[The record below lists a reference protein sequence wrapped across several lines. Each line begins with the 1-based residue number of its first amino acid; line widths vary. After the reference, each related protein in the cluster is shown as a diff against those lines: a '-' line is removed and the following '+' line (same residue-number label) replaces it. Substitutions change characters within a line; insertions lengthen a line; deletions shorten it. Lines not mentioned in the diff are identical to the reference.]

1 MPSELDKYSKQTN
14 RSLIAG
20 FVFILLVIGDG
31 LIYLFYGKESAIFGL
46 ICIGAGFVPIILIWM
61 TLTLIERI
69 SKKSSV
75 DEIED

>member
-14 RSLIAG
+14 RRLVAG

-31 LIYLFYGKESAIFGL
+31 LIYLFYGMESAIFGL

-61 TLTLIERI
+61 TLNIIERI
-69 SKKSSV
+69 AKRSSV
-75 DEIED
+75 DDVED

>member
-14 RSLIAG
+14 RRLVAG

-31 LIYLFYGKESAIFGL
+31 LIYLFYGMESAIFGL
-46 ICIGAGFVPIILIWM
+46 FCIGAGFVPIILIWM
-61 TLTLIERI
+61 TLNIIERI
-69 SKKSSV
+69 AKRSSV

>member
-31 LIYLFYGKESAIFGL
+31 LIYLFYGLESAIFGL
-46 ICIGAGFVPIILIWM
+46 ICIGGGFVPIILIWM
-61 TLTLIERI
+61 TLNIVERI
-69 SKKSSV
+69 AKRSSV
-75 DEIED
+75 DDIED